1 MTLLNRLW
9 NDERGFVV
17 SSELILLGTIVV
29 IGLLVGITVW
39 RDAVVQ
45 ELGDTGAAIG
55 QFNQSY
61 SIDVTGPDFTVT
73 GDWTTGGSEVVSLV
87 KNFPPTGTAEVTV
100 TTTFNN
106 FGYVDQADLCDV
118 LDVAGSPPAGISV
131 SEPPVPEGTAL
142 P

>member
-1 MTLLNRLW
+1 MQLFNRLW
-9 NDERGFVV
+9 HDERGFVV
-17 SSELILLGTIVV
+17 SSELILLATIVV

-61 SIDVTGPDFTVT
+61 AIEVTGPDFTVT
-73 GDWTTGGSEVVSLV
+73 GDWTTGASEVVELT
-87 KNFPPTGTAEVTV
+87 KNFPPTGTARVTV
-100 TTTFNN
+100 NASFNN
-106 FGYVDQADLCDV
+106 FGYIDQADVCDE
-118 LDVAGSPPAGISV
+118 LDVAASPPAGISLNQ
-131 SEPPVPEGTAL
+131 PPVPEGYPL